1 MTRHIVLASTSK
13 WRRGLLERLG
23 LAFTQCSPL
32 FEEGPRPDLT
42 PIQVARVFAVG
53 KAESLLA
60 QCPGSLI
67 IGSDQVLDLDG
78 ERLDKPESM
87 DACRH
92 RLRQLSGHWHALH
105 TGVAIIDSTSG
116 AVYSGGV
123 TVRLKMRQLSDE
135 MVECYLERDNPVGA
149 AGAYLLEGAGIALF
163 DAIEGSD
170 ESAVVGLPLLLVCEL
185 LRSHGVEPLS

>member
-1 MTRHIVLASTSK
+1 
-13 WRRGLLERLG
+13 
-23 LAFTQCSPL
+23 
-32 FEEGPRPDLT
+32 
-42 PIQVARVFAVG
+42 
-53 KAESLLA
+53 
-60 QCPGSLI
+60 
-67 IGSDQVLDLDG
+67 
-78 ERLDKPESM
+78 
-87 DACRH
+87 
-92 RLRQLSGHWHALH
+92 
-105 TGVAIIDSTSG
+105 VAIIDSTSG

-123 TVRLKMRQLSDE
+123 TVRLKMRQLSEE